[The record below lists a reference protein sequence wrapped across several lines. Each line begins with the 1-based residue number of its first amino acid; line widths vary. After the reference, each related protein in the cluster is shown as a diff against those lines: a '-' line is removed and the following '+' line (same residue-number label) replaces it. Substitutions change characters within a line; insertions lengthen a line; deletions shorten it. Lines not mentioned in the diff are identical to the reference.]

1 MIDFTSDYKSKLNEV
16 IDNLYE
22 NKSKMDRNQRMW
34 LVQYYTDEYFR
45 QVGERPDVSALNRL
59 ATLILDDEIT
69 NPDVYKMTHIEYP
82 IMSQR
87 QEARRNKT
95 QVSIKWADEVGTD
108 GKDYRQKSREMNRRK
123 INIINEHLRDTDI
136 HAQNMEKLR
145 RYMEFTKVQP
155 VITYNSRVI

>member
-1 MIDFTSDYKSKLNEV
+1 MIDFTSDYKLKLNEV

-45 QVGERPDVSALNRL
+45 QVRERPDVSALNRL

-69 NPDVYKMTHIEYP
+69 NPDVYKMTHMEYP
-82 IMSQR
+82 IMSHR
-87 QEARRNKT
+87 QEVRRNKA

-108 GKDYRQKSREMNRRK
+108 GKNYRQKSREMNRRK
-123 INIINEHLRDTDI
+123 RNIMNEHIDGADI
-136 HAQNMEKLR
+136 NARNKERWR
-145 RYMEFTKVQP
+145 RYLEFTKVQP
-155 VITYNSRVI
+155 VFTYISRVN